1 MRLPPRGPQP
11 YPPGLGWVVC
21 VLRGYPFRGS
31 PLRSPAVRRRGVTA
45 LMWAAMKGDAEIIQ
59 KLVDARADLNTQ
71 NSEGCAFPARRGVG
85 GGRWSP
91 MRRVRLA
98 GKQRCTWRRSTAA
111 PTPPCGCSSAAPA
124 RSSRTTAGNAV
135 PPTAK
140 RHRTPIAPIGAGRRL
155 AKSHK
160 NATSS
165 PSTMR
170 RWRRCGRGIAPPHA
184 RALLLPARR
193 ARPQA
198 THALPQHCMPRRRAW
213 AYAEAPGL
221 AACQLLCIA

>member
-1 MRLPPRGPQP
+1 
-11 YPPGLGWVVC
+11 
-21 VLRGYPFRGS
+21 
-31 PLRSPAVRRRGVTA
+31 
-45 LMWAAMKGDAEIIQ
+45 
-59 KLVDARADLNTQ
+59 
-71 NSEGCAFPARRGVG
+71 
-85 GGRWSP
+85 
-91 MRRVRLA
+91 
-98 GKQRCTWRRSTAA
+98 
-111 PTPPCGCSSAAPA
+111 
-124 RSSRTTAGNAV
+124 V